1 VIAKLEGVHWM
12 YKDGTDRLEVIKMCD
27 DCRVAVITEKDFD
40 PHGAPPR
47 PRVRT
52 TDDYLMERWKAED
65 EG

>member
-1 VIAKLEGVHWM
+1 
-12 YKDGTDRLEVIKMCD
+12 MCD
-27 DCRVAVITEKDFD
+27 DCRVAAITEKDFD